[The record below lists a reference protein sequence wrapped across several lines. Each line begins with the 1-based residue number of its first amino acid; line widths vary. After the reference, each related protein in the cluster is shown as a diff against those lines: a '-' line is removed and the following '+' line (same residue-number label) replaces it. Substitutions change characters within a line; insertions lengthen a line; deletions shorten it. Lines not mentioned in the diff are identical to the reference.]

1 MNDSTICVDSNVLLK
16 LVLAEDDS
24 LAVRDLWRDLEASGM
39 QLVAPALLFYEVAS
53 VLRNKAHRKLLTDD
67 EADVGLAYLMSLS
80 LTVAYSPELH
90 EKALRLARRFGRPDA
105 YDAHY
110 LALAEELDCELWTA
124 DGRLY
129 NAVHDRFPLIR
140 MLGA

>member
-1 MNDSTICVDSNVLLK
+1 MMK
-16 LVLAEDDS
+16 LILDEEDS
-24 LAVRDLWRDLEASGM
+24 LEVRAHWRSIEVGG
-39 QLVAPALLFYEVAS
+39 APLFAPSLLLYELTS
-53 VLRNKAHRKLLTDD
+53 NLRNKAHRGLLTDD
-67 EADVGLAYLMSLS
+67 EAASGLTFLMSLS
-80 LTVAYSPELH
+80 VRTVPD
-90 EKALRLARRFGRPDA
+90 LRLHPRALQLATAFNRPNA

-129 NAVHDRFPLIR
+129 NAVHERFPLIR